1 MSMLI
6 FLHRWTKT
14 AHACSSYSSTV
25 TVGPRAKITDPH
37 NLHCSNYNRC
47 NGASCEEHR
56 VSPQSRAYTICSVLF
71 CVSIIQDIIHT
82 VLVHWCDYSPWSDLH
97 KLKMTTWLCK
107 KQTHHDGKS
116 KITVYVASSFLSTAS
131 TETWSPIVG
140 IILTACMCV
149 CMLLCAYTA
158 SGLCIMQSTVKY
170 CAPFNTE
177 T

>member
-1 MSMLI
+1 
-6 FLHRWTKT
+6 
-14 AHACSSYSSTV
+14 
-25 TVGPRAKITDPH
+25 
-37 NLHCSNYNRC
+37 
-47 NGASCEEHR
+47 
-56 VSPQSRAYTICSVLF
+56 
-71 CVSIIQDIIHT
+71 
-82 VLVHWCDYSPWSDLH
+82 
-97 KLKMTTWLCK
+97 MTTWLCK